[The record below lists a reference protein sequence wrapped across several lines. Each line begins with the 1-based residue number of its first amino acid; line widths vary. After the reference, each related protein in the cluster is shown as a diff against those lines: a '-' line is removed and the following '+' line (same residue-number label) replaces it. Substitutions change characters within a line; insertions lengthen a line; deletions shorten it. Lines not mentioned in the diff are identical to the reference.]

1 MTQTNAASRTTTT
14 APVAAA
20 ARPPFSLVLTR
31 FAAPTTPGG
40 KKIAQAIGTVSPLKS
55 GKGFKI
61 ILDELPTG
69 DIAAFLRTDT
79 GTDVLDALGFSDMS
93 IKTQESFIGR
103 DNTPKIAY
111 GTLGRATRHARK
123 ADGSGGRGFSL
134 YFDALPNPKRH
145 LDEKGRVC
153 VYLYPQDNAVK
164 APVSAAPVDAETAAL
179 GTGINPADLEG
190 AWGDLDTAALDS
202 SEVNAPAEVAVA
214 EVAAPAPARAARPRA
229 SSRKPKN

>member
-1 MTQTNAASRTTTT
+1 MTQTNVARSTTTT

-31 FAAPTTPGG
+31 FADPVTPGG
-40 KKIAQAIGTVSPLKS
+40 KKIAQPIGTVSPLRS

-69 DIAAFLRTDT
+69 DVAAFLRTDT

-103 DNTPKIAY
+103 DGTKKIAY

-134 YFDALPNPKRH
+134 YFDMLPHPKRH
-145 LDEKGRVC
+145 IDEKGRVC
-153 VYLYPQDNAVK
+153 VFLYPQDDAVK
-164 APVSAAPVDAETAAL
+164 APVSAAPVDADTASL
-179 GTGINPADLEG
+179 GSAINPADLDG
-190 AWGDLDTAALDS
+190 AWGDLDTTALEAAEL
-202 SEVNAPAEVAVA
+202 NAPAVA
-214 EVAAPAPARAARPRA
+214 EVAEVAAPARAARPRA
-229 SSRKPKN
+229 TSRKPKN

>member
-1 MTQTNAASRTTTT
+1 MTQTNAASRTTTA
-14 APVAAA
+14 APVAA

-31 FAAPTTPGG
+31 FTAPTMPGG
-40 KKIAQAIGTVSPLKS
+40 KKIAQPIGTVSPLKS

-93 IKTQESFIGR
+93 IKTQESFMGR
-103 DNTPKIAY
+103 DNKPKIAY

-134 YFDALPNPKRH
+134 YFDALPNPKLH
-145 LDEKGRVC
+145 LDDKNRVC
-153 VYLYPQDNAVK
+153 VYLYPQDDAVK
-164 APVSAAPVDAETAAL
+164 ATVTAAPVDAETAAL
-179 GTGINPADLEG
+179 GSGINPEDLAG
-190 AWGDLDTAALDS
+190 AWDNIDTAALDAN
-202 SEVNAPAEVAVA
+202 ELNAPAEVAVTEA
-214 EVAAPAPARAARPRA
+214 AAPVRTARPRA

>member
-1 MTQTNAASRTTTT
+1 MTQTNVARSTTTT
-14 APVAAA
+14 ATA

-31 FAAPTTPGG
+31 FADPVTPGG
-40 KKIAQAIGTVSPLKS
+40 KKIAQPIGTVSPLRS

-69 DIAAFLRTDT
+69 DVAAFLRTDT
-79 GTDVLDALGFSDMS
+79 GTDMLDALGFSDMS

-111 GTLGRATRHARK
+111 GSLGRATRHARK

-145 LDEKGRVC
+145 VDEKGRVC
-153 VYLYPQDNAVK
+153 VYLYPQDDAVR
-164 APVSAAPVDAETAAL
+164 APVSAAPVDTDTAAL
-179 GTGINPADLEG
+179 GSGINAEDLAG

-202 SEVNAPAEVAVA
+202 SELNAPAEVAVA
-214 EVAAPAPARAARPRA
+214 EVAAPARAARPRA
-229 SSRKPKN
+229 TSRKPKN